1 MRTNRIKEL
10 VEDHFDVDLS
20 SKTRR
25 RTVVH
30 CRFLYYHLAYNH
42 SSEGQSF
49 ASVGKT
55 VGGFDHAT
63 VLYGVRQYENLYKY
77 DKSFRNR
84 FDPFLR
90 TIDEELSK
98 CSIENTRSLKR
109 QIQSMRTKLATMQT
123 QLEEIL

>member
-1 MRTNRIKEL
+1 MRTKRIKEL

-42 SSEGQSF
+42 SSEGQ
-49 ASVGKT
+49 T

-98 CSIENTRSLKR
+98 SSIENTRSLKR